1 MNILA
6 PMKHSIPVYISIF
19 ILVAISSCSSPD
31 YAKTIIGKWEFYQFY
46 SKENLSSKRKAD
58 LMSFNKSNK
67 GLTIRFSPNGQFES
81 DQPGGVIENNTIA
94 DYKVLEDM
102 VLIENDTFKIL
113 EVSEKFLR
121 LHKDNNSPD
130 VMFKRINFTGTEP
143 GRQ

>member
-6 PMKHSIPVYISIF
+6 PMKNSIPVCISIF

-46 SKENLSSKRKAD
+46 SKEDLSTNQKED
-58 LMSFNKSNK
+58 LKSFNKSNK

-81 DQPGGVIENNTIA
+81 DQPGGVEENNKIA
-94 DYKVLEDM
+94 DYKVVDNML
-102 VLIENDTFKIL
+102 LIESDTIHIL
-113 EVSEKFLR
+113 EVSERFLR
-121 LHKDNNSPD
+121 LHKDENSPD
-130 VMFKRINFTGTEP
+130 VMFNRINFTGTEP

>member
-6 PMKHSIPVYISIF
+6 PMKNSIPVCISIF

-46 SKENLSSKRKAD
+46 SKEDLSTNQKED
-58 LMSFNKSNK
+58 LKSFNKSNK

-94 DYKVLEDM
+94 DYKVLE
-102 VLIENDTFKIL
+102 
-113 EVSEKFLR
+113 VSEKFLR

>member
-1 MNILA
+1 
-6 PMKHSIPVYISIF
+6 MKNSIPVCISIF

-46 SKENLSSKRKAD
+46 SKEDLSTNQKED
-58 LMSFNKSNK
+58 LKSFNKSNK

-94 DYKVLEDM
+94 DYKVLE
-102 VLIENDTFKIL
+102 
-113 EVSEKFLR
+113 VSEKFLR